1 MTRPDRAML
10 LRSKATTDP
19 AYGWDPHD
27 RPLEEH
33 LRVGV
38 VNLDKP
44 EGPTSHQVV
53 AWLKDAL
60 EIGKAG
66 HGGTLDPQ
74 VTGVLPVALRDA
86 TRVVGTLHEATKEY
100 VAVLE
105 THAEVDPDTLRETL
119 LEFQGPIY
127 QTPPAKSAVKQR
139 LRVRTIHGI
148 EILEA
153 TGRHALFRV
162 VCEAGTYVRT
172 LCADVGTVLGVGA
185 SMRDLR
191 RTRAG
196 PFREEDACTLHDV
209 KDAYVFHQEE
219 REESWLRDVVQPVED
234 LLAPLPRVVVRD
246 STVDAVCHGA
256 EVAVPGV
263 TEVEKGIEAG
273 DRVTVASG
281 KGEAVAVGQ
290 ARLSDEEMVFADE
303 GVAVETDS
311 VLMEPGTYPKG
322 WS

>member
-10 LRSKATTDP
+10 LRSKASTDP
-19 AYGWDPHD
+19 AYGWEPAE
-27 RPLEEH
+27 RPLDEF

-38 VNLDKP
+38 LNLDKP

-53 AWLKDAL
+53 AWIKEAL

-86 TRVVGTLHEATKEY
+86 TRVVGALHEASKEY

-105 THAEVDPDTLRETL
+105 LHDAVDPTTLRETL

-127 QTPPAKSAVKQR
+127 QTPPAKSAVRRR
-139 LRVRTIHGI
+139 LRVRTVHGI

-153 TGRHALFRV
+153 TERHALFRV
-162 VCEAGTYVRT
+162 VCEAGTYIRT
-172 LCADVGTVLGVGA
+172 LCSDVGTVLGVGG

-209 KDAYVFHQEE
+209 KDAHVLARQEDD
-219 REESWLRDVVQPVED
+219 ESWIRDVVLPVED
-234 LLAPLPRVVVRD
+234 LLAPLPRVTVRD
-246 STVDAVCHGA
+246 SAVDAVCHGA

-263 TEVEKGIEAG
+263 VEVEKGIEVG
-273 DRVTVASG
+273 QRVTVATG
-281 KGEAVAVGQ
+281 KGEAVAVGR
-290 ARLSDEEMVFADE
+290 ARLSDEDMVFAEE

-322 WS
+322 W